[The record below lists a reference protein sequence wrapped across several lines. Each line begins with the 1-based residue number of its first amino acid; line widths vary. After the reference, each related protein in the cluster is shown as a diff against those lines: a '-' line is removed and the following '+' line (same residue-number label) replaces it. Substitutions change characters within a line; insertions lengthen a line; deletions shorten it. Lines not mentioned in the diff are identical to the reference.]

1 MKNKGIKIGVVF
13 LLLFALL
20 SVAGCQQEDV
30 VIVGA
35 ASGQPGPTSGQLR
48 ISFAP
53 VSSSASIKL
62 SPNITINDLSLSA
75 DMSFTVTNTDTNAT
89 TVLTGVVID
98 ADPAFTHAEF
108 DANGSALSTTRVSL
122 LIPYTLEPGNY
133 KVTAVTGSVK
143 YPSSSGTS
151 VKDLSLARD
160 GDGLNITFT
169 IAAPELTP
177 TPEPTATPT
186 VEPTATPTAEP
197 TATPTAEPTA
207 TPTAE
212 PTATPTAEPTA
223 TPTAE
228 PTATPT
234 AEPTATP
241 TAEPTAT
248 PTAEPTATPTAAPT
262 AVPTAVPTATP
273 SPTNHPK
280 TGDDF
285 APALWLTLC
294 AGSLAALALL
304 LKKRHI

>member
-75 DMSFTVTNTDTNAT
+75 DMSFTVTNTDTGDT
-89 TVLTGVVID
+89 TVLTGAVID
-98 ADPAFTHAEF
+98 TDPTFTYVNF
-108 DANGSALSTTRVSL
+108 DEDDDILPASTRVSI

-186 VEPTATPTAEP
+186 VEPTATPTV
-197 TATPTAEPTA
+197 
-207 TPTAE
+207 E

>member
-13 LLLFALL
+13 ILLFALL

-35 ASGQPGPTSGQLR
+35 ESGQPGPTSGQLR

-98 ADPAFTHAEF
+98 TDPTFTYVNF
-108 DANGSALSTTRVSL
+108 DEDDDILPASTRVSI

-234 AEPTATP
+234 A
-241 TAEPTAT
+241 
-248 PTAEPTATPTAAPT
+248 APT

-285 APALWLTLC
+285 APTLWLTLC

>member
-20 SVAGCQQEDV
+20 SVAGCQYDDV

-48 ISFAP
+48 IGFVLI
-53 VSSSASIKL
+53 VSKGASTQP
-62 SPNITINDLSLSA
+62 SRNITINDLSLSA
-75 DMSFTVTNTDTNAT
+75 DTSFTVTNTDTGDT
-89 TVLTGVVID
+89 TVLTGAVID
-98 ADPAFTHAEF
+98 TDPTFTYVNF
-108 DANGSALSTTRVSL
+108 DEDDDILPASTRVSI

-133 KVTAVTGSVK
+133 KVTAVTGSINFLSHDK
-143 YPSSSGTS
+143 AGNDIAASHSP
-151 VKDLSLARD
+151 SLANE
-160 GDGLNITFT
+160 GIKNTFT
-169 IAAPELTP
+169 IAVPELTP

-186 VEPTATPTAEP
+186 V
-197 TATPTAEPTA
+197 
-207 TPTAE
+207 
-212 PTATPTAEPTA
+212 EPTA

>member
-13 LLLFALL
+13 ILLFALL

-35 ASGQPGPTSGQLR
+35 ESGQPGPTSGQLR
-48 ISFAP
+48 IGFTP
-53 VSSSASIKL
+53 LVSKGASTQP
-62 SPNITINDLSLSA
+62 SRNITINDLSLT
-75 DMSFTVTNTDTNAT
+75 DDTSFTVTNTDTGDT
-89 TVLTGVVID
+89 TVLTGAVID
-98 ADPAFTHAEF
+98 TNPTFTYVNF
-108 DANGSALSTTRVSL
+108 DGNDDILPDSTRVSI
-122 LIPYTLEPGNY
+122 LIPYTLEPGSY
-133 KVTAVTGSVK
+133 KVTDATGYVNYLSREGATSDK
-143 YPSSSGTS
+143 IRLSSNVS
-151 VKDLSLARD
+151 
-160 GDGLNITFT
+160 NTFT

-177 TPEPTATPT
+177 TP
-186 VEPTATPTAEP
+186 
-197 TATPTAEPTA
+197 EPTA

>member
-13 LLLFALL
+13 ILLFALL

-35 ASGQPGPTSGQLR
+35 ESGQPGPTSGQLR

-53 VSSSASIKL
+53 VSSSASIEL
-62 SPNITINDLSLSA
+62 SPNITINDLSLST
-75 DMSFTVTNTDTNAT
+75 DKSFTVTNTDTNAT
-89 TVLTGVVID
+89 TVLTNVVID
-98 ADPAFTHAEF
+98 TDPAFTHAEF
-108 DANGSALSTTRVSL
+108 DANGKALSTTRVSL
-122 LIPYTLEPGNY
+122 LVSYALEPGNY
-133 KVTAVTGSVK
+133 EVTDVKGSINF
-143 YPSSSGTS
+143 
-151 VKDLSLARD
+151 LSLDNAGNDIAARSLLYL
-160 GDGLNITFT
+160 GKEENGIMNTFT

-177 TPEPTATPT
+177 TP
-186 VEPTATPTAEP
+186 EP

>member
-13 LLLFALL
+13 ILLFALL

-53 VSSSASIKL
+53 VSSSASIEL
-62 SPNITINDLSLSA
+62 SPNITINDLSLST
-75 DMSFTVTNTDTNAT
+75 DKSFTVTNTDTGDT
-89 TVLTGVVID
+89 TVLTGAVID
-98 ADPAFTHAEF
+98 TNPTFTYVNFDGDDDILPA
-108 DANGSALSTTRVSL
+108 STRVSI

-160 GDGLNITFT
+160 GDGLNTTFT

-177 TPEPTATPT
+177 TP
-186 VEPTATPTAEP
+186 EPTATPTAEP

-241 TAEPTAT
+241 TAEPTAA
-248 PTAEPTATPTAAPT
+248 PTAPTAAPT

>member
-20 SVAGCQQEDV
+20 SVAGCQYEDV
-30 VIVGA
+30 VIVGVEP
-35 ASGQPGPTSGQLR
+35 GQPGPTSGQLR

-241 TAEPTAT
+241 TA
-248 PTAEPTATPTAAPT
+248 APT

-294 AGSLAALALL
+294 AGSFAALALL

>member
-20 SVAGCQQEDV
+20 SVAGCQYEDV

-35 ASGQPGPTSGQLR
+35 ESGQPGPTKGQLR

-89 TVLTGVVID
+89 TVLTGAVID
-98 ADPAFTHAEF
+98 TDPTFTYVNF
-108 DANGSALSTTRVSL
+108 DEDDDILPASTRVSI

-151 VKDLSLARD
+151 VKDLYVARD
-160 GDGLNITFT
+160 GDGLNTTFT

-177 TPEPTATPT
+177 TPEPAATPT

-212 PTATPTAEPTA
+212 PTAI
-223 TPTAE
+223 
-228 PTATPT
+228 
-234 AEPTATP
+234 P

>member
-13 LLLFALL
+13 ILLFALL
-20 SVAGCQQEDV
+20 SVAGCQYEDV

-35 ASGQPGPTSGQLR
+35 ASGQPGPTKGQLR
-48 ISFAP
+48 IGFTSFVP
-53 VSSSASIKL
+53 KGNSAQPSR
-62 SPNITINDLSLSA
+62 NITINDLSLSA
-75 DMSFTVTNTDTNAT
+75 DTSFTVTNTDTNAT
-89 TVLTGVVID
+89 TVLKDVVID
-98 ADPAFTHAEF
+98 TDPTFTYVNF
-108 DANGSALSTTRVSL
+108 DEDDDILPASTRVSI
-122 LIPYTLEPGNY
+122 LISYTLEPGNY

-151 VKDLSLARD
+151 VKDLSVARD
-160 GDGLNITFT
+160 GDGLNTTFT

-177 TPEPTATPT
+177 TPEPTATPTVEPTATPTVEPTATPT

-212 PTATPTAEPTA
+212 PTATPTT
-223 TPTAE
+223 
-228 PTATPT
+228 
-234 AEPTATP
+234 
-241 TAEPTAT
+241 EPTAT

>member
-20 SVAGCQQEDV
+20 SVAGCQYEDV

-35 ASGQPGPTSGQLR
+35 ESGQPGPTKGQLR

-151 VKDLSLARD
+151 VKDLDVARD

-186 VEPTATPTAEP
+186 V
-197 TATPTAEPTA
+197 EPTA

>member
-20 SVAGCQQEDV
+20 SVAGCQQDDV

-48 ISFAP
+48 ISFSP
-53 VSSSASIKL
+53 VTSSVAIKVL
-62 SPNITINDLSLSA
+62 PKPNITINDLSLSA
-75 DMSFTVTNTDTNAT
+75 DTSFTVTNTDTNAT
-89 TVLTGVVID
+89 TVLTNVVID
-98 ADPAFTHAEF
+98 TDPAFTHAEF
-108 DANGSALSTTRVSL
+108 DANGKALSTTRVSL
-122 LIPYTLEPGNY
+122 LVSYALEPGNY
-133 KVTAVTGSVK
+133 KVTAVTGSINYLSLDDAGRDK
-143 YPSSSGTS
+143 AASSS
-151 VKDLSLARD
+151 LSLAKEED
-160 GDGLNITFT
+160 CITNTFT
-169 IAAPELTP
+169 IAVPELTP
-177 TPEPTATPT
+177 TPEPTATPP
-186 VEPTATPTAEP
+186 VEPTATPTV
-197 TATPTAEPTA
+197 
-207 TPTAE
+207 
-212 PTATPTAEPTA
+212 EPTA

>member
-13 LLLFALL
+13 ILLFALL

-35 ASGQPGPTSGQLR
+35 ESGQPGPTSGQLR
-48 ISFAP
+48 IGFTLL
-53 VSSSASIKL
+53 VSKGASTQP
-62 SPNITINDLSLSA
+62 SRDITINNLSLSA
-75 DMSFTVTNTDTNAT
+75 DTSFTVTNTDTNAT
-89 TVLTGVVID
+89 TVLTIVMID
-98 ADPAFTHAEF
+98 PTATYAQF
-108 DANGSALSTTRVSL
+108 DGDTLIASQVSL
-122 LIPYTLEPGNY
+122 LISYTLEPGNY
-133 KVTAVTGSVK
+133 EVTAVTGSVK

-151 VKDLSLARD
+151 VENLHLARD
-160 GDGLNITFT
+160 GDGLNTTFT

-177 TPEPTATPT
+177 TPEPAATPT
-186 VEPTATPTAEP
+186 VEPTATPTV
-197 TATPTAEPTA
+197 EPTA

>member
-13 LLLFALL
+13 ILLFALL

-35 ASGQPGPTSGQLR
+35 ESGQPGPTSGQLR
-48 ISFAP
+48 IGFTLL
-53 VSSSASIKL
+53 VSKGASTQP
-62 SPNITINDLSLSA
+62 SRDITINNLSLSA
-75 DMSFTVTNTDTNAT
+75 DTSFTVTNTDTGDT
-89 TVLTGVVID
+89 TVLTGAVID
-98 ADPAFTHAEF
+98 TDPTFTYVNF
-108 DANGSALSTTRVSL
+108 DEDDDILPASTRVSI

-133 KVTAVTGSVK
+133 KVTAVTGSINFLSHDNAGNDIAASHS
-143 YPSSSGTS
+143 P
-151 VKDLSLARD
+151 SLANE
-160 GDGLNITFT
+160 GIKNTFT

-186 VEPTATPTAEP
+186 V
-197 TATPTAEPTA
+197 
-207 TPTAE
+207 E

-285 APALWLTLC
+285 APTLWLTLC

>member
-20 SVAGCQQEDV
+20 SVAGCQQDDV

-35 ASGQPGPTSGQLR
+35 ESGQPGTTSGQLR
-48 ISFAP
+48 ISFSP
-53 VSSSASIKL
+53 VGSSVVIIV
-62 SPNITINDLSLSA
+62 SPNITISNLSLSA
-75 DMSFTVTNTDTNAT
+75 DTSFTVTNTDTGDT
-89 TVLTGVVID
+89 TVLTGAVID
-98 ADPAFTHAEF
+98 TDPTFTYVNF
-108 DANGSALSTTRVSL
+108 DEDDDILPASTRVSI

-151 VKDLSLARD
+151 VKDLDVARD
-160 GDGLNITFT
+160 GDGLNTTFT

-177 TPEPTATPT
+177 TPEPAATPT
-186 VEPTATPTAEP
+186 V
-197 TATPTAEPTA
+197 EPTA

>member
-1 MKNKGIKIGVVF
+1 M
-13 LLLFALL
+13 
-20 SVAGCQQEDV
+20 
-30 VIVGA
+30 IVGA
-35 ASGQPGPTSGQLR
+35 ESGQPGPTSGQLR
-48 ISFAP
+48 IGFVLI
-53 VSSSASIKL
+53 VSKGASTQP
-62 SPNITINDLSLSA
+62 SRDITINDLSLSA
-75 DMSFTVTNTDTNAT
+75 DTSFTVTNTDTGDT
-89 TVLTGVVID
+89 TVLTGAVID
-98 ADPAFTHAEF
+98 TDPTFTYVNF
-108 DANGSALSTTRVSL
+108 DEDDDILPASTRVSI

-241 TAEPTAT
+241 TA
-248 PTAEPTATPTAAPT
+248 APT
-262 AVPTAVPTATP
+262 AVPTAAPTATP

>member
-13 LLLFALL
+13 ILLFALL
-20 SVAGCQQEDV
+20 SVAGCQYDDV

-35 ASGQPGPTSGQLR
+35 ASGQPGPTKGQLR
-48 ISFAP
+48 IGFTLF
-53 VSSSASIKL
+53 VSKGSSTQPSRD
-62 SPNITINDLSLSA
+62 ITINDLSLSA
-75 DMSFTVTNTDTNAT
+75 DTSFTVTNTDTGDT
-89 TVLTGVVID
+89 TVLTGAVID
-98 ADPAFTHAEF
+98 TDPTFTYVNF
-108 DANGSALSTTRVSL
+108 DEDDDILPASTRVSI
-122 LIPYTLEPGNY
+122 LISYTLEPGNY
-133 KVTAVTGSVK
+133 KVTAVTGSINF
-143 YPSSSGTS
+143 
-151 VKDLSLARD
+151 LSLDNAGND
-160 GDGLNITFT
+160 IAASHSPSLAKEGIKNTFT

-186 VEPTATPTAEP
+186 V
-197 TATPTAEPTA
+197 
-207 TPTAE
+207 E

>member
-20 SVAGCQQEDV
+20 SVAGCQYDDV

-35 ASGQPGPTSGQLR
+35 ASGQPGPTKGQLR
-48 ISFAP
+48 ISFSP
-53 VSSSASIKL
+53 KGSALETSL

-75 DMSFTVTNTDTNAT
+75 DTSFTVTNANGDETILTDVT
-89 TVLTGVVID
+89 ID
-98 ADPAFTHAEF
+98 TDPTFTHAEF
-108 DANGSALSTTRVSL
+108 ANGETLPTTRVSL
-122 LIPYTLEPGNY
+122 LISYTLEPGNY

-241 TAEPTAT
+241 TA
-248 PTAEPTATPTAAPT
+248 APT
-262 AVPTAVPTATP
+262 AVPTAAPTATP
-273 SPTNHPK
+273 SPTN
-280 TGDDF
+280 
-285 APALWLTLC
+285 
-294 AGSLAALALL
+294 
-304 LKKRHI
+304 RR

>member
-20 SVAGCQQEDV
+20 SVAGCQYDDV

-35 ASGQPGPTSGQLR
+35 ESGQPGPTKGQLR
-48 ISFAP
+48 IGFTLF
-53 VSSSASIKL
+53 VSKGSSTQPSRD
-62 SPNITINDLSLSA
+62 ITINDLSLSA
-75 DMSFTVTNTDTNAT
+75 DTSFTVTNTDTNAT
-89 TVLTGVVID
+89 TVLKDVVID
-98 ADPAFTHAEF
+98 TDPTFTYVNF
-108 DANGSALSTTRVSL
+108 DEDDDILPASTRVSI
-122 LIPYTLEPGNY
+122 LISYTLEPGNY

-151 VKDLSLARD
+151 VKDLYLARD
-160 GDGLNITFT
+160 GDGLNTTFT

-177 TPEPTATPT
+177 TPEPAATPTVEPTATPT

-223 TPTAE
+223 TPT
-228 PTATPT
+228 T
-234 AEPTATP
+234 
-241 TAEPTAT
+241 
-248 PTAEPTATPTAAPT
+248 EPTATPTAAPT

-294 AGSLAALALL
+294 AGSFAALALL

>member
-13 LLLFALL
+13 ILLFALL

-75 DMSFTVTNTDTNAT
+75 DMSFTVTNTDTGDT
-89 TVLTGVVID
+89 TVLTGAVID
-98 ADPAFTHAEF
+98 TDPTFTYVNF
-108 DANGSALSTTRVSL
+108 DEDDNISPASTRVSI

-151 VKDLSLARD
+151 VKDLDVARD
-160 GDGLNITFT
+160 GDGLNTTFT

-186 VEPTATPTAEP
+186 V
-197 TATPTAEPTA
+197 
-207 TPTAE
+207 
-212 PTATPTAEPTA
+212 
-223 TPTAE
+223 
-228 PTATPT
+228 
-234 AEPTATP
+234 
-241 TAEPTAT
+241 
-248 PTAEPTATPTAAPT
+248 EPTATPTAAPT

>member
-35 ASGQPGPTSGQLR
+35 ESGQPGPTSGQLR
-48 ISFAP
+48 ISFSP
-53 VSSSASIKL
+53 VTSSVAIKV
-62 SPNITINDLSLSA
+62 SPKPNITINDLSLSA
-75 DMSFTVTNTDTNAT
+75 DTSFTVTNTDTNAT
-89 TVLTGVVID
+89 TVLTNVVID
-98 ADPAFTHAEF
+98 TDPTFTHAEF

-122 LIPYTLEPGNY
+122 LVSYTLEPGNY
-133 KVTAVTGSVK
+133 KVTAVTGSINFL
-143 YPSSSGTS
+143 S
-151 VKDLSLARD
+151 VDKKTGNDIADSHLLSLAKEED
-160 GDGLNITFT
+160 GITNTFT

-177 TPEPTATPT
+177 TPTPTVEPTATPTVEPTATPT

-223 TPTAE
+223 TPTA
-228 PTATPT
+228 APT
-234 AEPTATP
+234 AE
-241 TAEPTAT
+241 
-248 PTAEPTATPTAAPT
+248 
-262 AVPTAVPTATP
+262 PTAVPTATP

>member
-20 SVAGCQQEDV
+20 SVAGCQYDDV

-35 ASGQPGPTSGQLR
+35 ASGQPGPTKGQLR

-151 VKDLSLARD
+151 VKDLSVARD
-160 GDGLNITFT
+160 GDGLNTTFT

-186 VEPTATPTAEP
+186 V
-197 TATPTAEPTA
+197 
-207 TPTAE
+207 E

>member
-13 LLLFALL
+13 LVLFALL
-20 SVAGCQQEDV
+20 SVAGCQYDDV

-35 ASGQPGPTSGQLR
+35 ASGQPGPTKGQLR
-48 ISFAP
+48 IGFTLF
-53 VSSSASIKL
+53 VSKGSGAQPSRD
-62 SPNITINDLSLSA
+62 ITINNLSLSA
-75 DMSFTVTNTDTNAT
+75 DTSFTVTNTDTGDT
-89 TVLTGVVID
+89 TVLTGAVID
-98 ADPAFTHAEF
+98 TDPTFTYVNF
-108 DANGSALSTTRVSL
+108 DEDDDILPASTRVSI

-133 KVTAVTGSVK
+133 KVTGSVK

-241 TAEPTAT
+241 TA
-248 PTAEPTATPTAAPT
+248 APT
-262 AVPTAVPTATP
+262 AVPTAAPTATP

>member
-13 LLLFALL
+13 ILLFALL

-35 ASGQPGPTSGQLR
+35 ESGQPGPTSGQLR
-48 ISFAP
+48 IGFTLLVP
-53 VSSSASIKL
+53 KGASTQP
-62 SPNITINDLSLSA
+62 SRNITINDLSLSA
-75 DMSFTVTNTDTNAT
+75 DTSFTVTNTDTGDT
-89 TVLTGVVID
+89 TVLTGAVID
-98 ADPAFTHAEF
+98 TDPTFTYVNFNEDDDILPA
-108 DANGSALSTTRVSL
+108 STRVSI

-160 GDGLNITFT
+160 GDGLNIT

-234 AEPTATP
+234 T
-241 TAEPTAT
+241 
-248 PTAEPTATPTAAPT
+248 EPTATPTAAPT

-294 AGSLAALALL
+294 AGSFAALALL

>member
-13 LLLFALL
+13 VLLFALL
-20 SVAGCQQEDV
+20 SVAGCQKEDV

-48 ISFAP
+48 ISFSP
-53 VSSSASIKL
+53 VGSSGVIEV
-62 SPNITINDLSLSA
+62 SPNITINNLSLSA
-75 DMSFTVTNTDTNAT
+75 DTSFTVTNTDTNAT
-89 TVLTGVVID
+89 TVLKDVVID
-98 ADPAFTHAEF
+98 TDPTFTHAEF
-108 DANGSALSTTRVSL
+108 DANGSVLSTTRVSFL
-122 LIPYTLEPGNY
+122 VSYALEPGNY
-133 KVTAVTGSVK
+133 EVTAVTGSINFLSVDQK
-143 YPSSSGTS
+143 TGNDKAVSHSLSSLPLDKEGI
-151 VKDLSLARD
+151 K
-160 GDGLNITFT
+160 NTFT

-177 TPEPTATPT
+177 TPTPT
-186 VEPTATPTAEP
+186 V
-197 TATPTAEPTA
+197 EPTA

-285 APALWLTLC
+285 TPALWLTLC

>member
-13 LLLFALL
+13 ILLFALL

-48 ISFAP
+48 IGFTLL
-53 VSSSASIKL
+53 VSKGASTQP
-62 SPNITINDLSLSA
+62 SRNITINDLSLSA
-75 DMSFTVTNTDTNAT
+75 DTSFTVTNTDTNAT
-89 TVLTGVVID
+89 TVLTNVAID
-98 ADPAFTHAEF
+98 TDPAFTHVEF
-108 DANGSALSTTRVSL
+108 DANGKALSTTRVSL
-122 LIPYTLEPGNY
+122 LVSYALEPGNY
-133 KVTAVTGSVK
+133 EVTAVTGSINF
-143 YPSSSGTS
+143 
-151 VKDLSLARD
+151 LSLDNAGND
-160 GDGLNITFT
+160 IAASHSPSLAKEGIKNTFT

-186 VEPTATPTAEP
+186 V
-197 TATPTAEPTA
+197 
-207 TPTAE
+207 E

>member
-13 LLLFALL
+13 ILLFALL
-20 SVAGCQQEDV
+20 SVAGCQYEDV

-35 ASGQPGPTSGQLR
+35 ESGQPGPTSGQLR
-48 ISFAP
+48 IGFTLLVP
-53 VSSSASIKL
+53 KGASTQP
-62 SPNITINDLSLSA
+62 SRNITINDLSLSA
-75 DMSFTVTNTDTNAT
+75 DTSFTVTNTDTGDT
-89 TVLTGVVID
+89 TVLTGAVID
-98 ADPAFTHAEF
+98 TDPTFTYVNFDEADDILPA
-108 DANGSALSTTRVSL
+108 STRVSI

-133 KVTAVTGSVK
+133 KVTAVTGSIS
-143 YPSSSGTS
+143 YLSRAGT
-151 VKDLSLARD
+151 KTN
-160 GDGLNITFT
+160 NIELVDDANGIKNTFT

-177 TPEPTATPT
+177 TPTPT
-186 VEPTATPTAEP
+186 VEPTATPTV
-197 TATPTAEPTA
+197 
-207 TPTAE
+207 E

-280 TGDDF
+280 TGDNF

>member
-20 SVAGCQQEDV
+20 SVAGCQYDDV

-48 ISFAP
+48 IGFTP
-53 VSSSASIKL
+53 LVSKGASTQP
-62 SPNITINDLSLSA
+62 SRNITINDLSLT
-75 DMSFTVTNTDTNAT
+75 DDTSFTVTNTDTNAT
-89 TVLTGVVID
+89 TVLKDVVID
-98 ADPAFTHAEF
+98 TDPTFTHAEF
-108 DANGSALSTTRVSL
+108 ANGETLPTTRVSL
-122 LIPYTLEPGNY
+122 LISYTLEPGNY
-133 KVTAVTGSVK
+133 HVTKVKGLIN
-143 YPSSSGTS
+143 Y
-151 VKDLSLARD
+151 LSLDDAGND
-160 GDGLNITFT
+160 KAASIKLYLAEEGNGITNTFT

-177 TPEPTATPT
+177 TPTPT
-186 VEPTATPTAEP
+186 VET
-197 TATPTAEPTA
+197 TA

>member
-13 LLLFALL
+13 ILLFALL
-20 SVAGCQQEDV
+20 SVAGCQYDDV

-48 ISFAP
+48 IGFTP
-53 VSSSASIKL
+53 LVSKGSSTQPSR
-62 SPNITINDLSLSA
+62 NITINDLSLT
-75 DMSFTVTNTDTNAT
+75 DDTSFTVTNTDTGDT
-89 TVLTGVVID
+89 TVLTGAVID
-98 ADPAFTHAEF
+98 TNPTFTYVNF
-108 DANGSALSTTRVSL
+108 DGDDDILLDSTRVSI
-122 LIPYTLEPGNY
+122 LIPYTLEPGSY
-133 KVTAVTGSVK
+133 KVTDATGYVNYLSREGAT
-143 YPSSSGTS
+143 SDEIRLSGNVS
-151 VKDLSLARD
+151 
-160 GDGLNITFT
+160 NTFT

-186 VEPTATPTAEP
+186 V
-197 TATPTAEPTA
+197 
-207 TPTAE
+207 E

>member
-13 LLLFALL
+13 ILLFALL

-48 ISFAP
+48 ISFSP
-53 VSSSASIKL
+53 VGSSVVIIV
-62 SPNITINDLSLSA
+62 SPNITISNLSLSA
-75 DMSFTVTNTDTNAT
+75 DTSFTVTNTDTNAT
-89 TVLTGVVID
+89 TVLKNVVID
-98 ADPAFTHAEF
+98 TDPTFTHAEF
-108 DANGSALSTTRVSL
+108 DANGSVLSTTRVSL
-122 LIPYTLEPGNY
+122 LVSYALEPGNY
-133 KVTAVTGSVK
+133 KVTAVTGSINFL
-143 YPSSSGTS
+143 S
-151 VKDLSLARD
+151 VDKNTGSDIADNTDLYLD
-160 GDGLNITFT
+160 KEGIKNTFT

-186 VEPTATPTAEP
+186 V
-197 TATPTAEPTA
+197 
-207 TPTAE
+207 E

>member
-30 VIVGA
+30 VIVGVEP
-35 ASGQPGPTSGQLR
+35 GQPGPTSGQLR

-122 LIPYTLEPGNY
+122 LISYTLEPGNY
-133 KVTAVTGSVK
+133 KVTAVTGSINFLSHDK
-143 YPSSSGTS
+143 AGNDIAASHSLSS
-151 VKDLSLARD
+151 VSLANE
-160 GDGLNITFT
+160 GIKNTFT

-177 TPEPTATPT
+177 TPTPTPEPTATPT
-186 VEPTATPTAEP
+186 V
-197 TATPTAEPTA
+197 
-207 TPTAE
+207 E

>member
-13 LLLFALL
+13 ILLFALL

-35 ASGQPGPTSGQLR
+35 ASGQPGPTKGQLR
-48 ISFAP
+48 ISFSP
-53 VSSSASIKL
+53 VGSSVVIPV

-75 DMSFTVTNTDTNAT
+75 DMSFTVTNTDTGDT
-89 TVLTGVVID
+89 TVLTGAVID
-98 ADPAFTHAEF
+98 TDPTFTHAEF
-108 DANGSALSTTRVSL
+108 ANGETLPTTRVSL
-122 LIPYTLEPGNY
+122 LISYTLEPGNY
-133 KVTAVTGSVK
+133 HVTKVKGLIN
-143 YPSSSGTS
+143 Y
-151 VKDLSLARD
+151 LSLDDAGND
-160 GDGLNITFT
+160 KAASIKLYLAEEGNGITNTFT

-186 VEPTATPTAEP
+186 VEPTATPTV
-197 TATPTAEPTA
+197 
-207 TPTAE
+207 
-212 PTATPTAEPTA
+212 EPTA

>member
-30 VIVGA
+30 VIVGVEP
-35 ASGQPGPTSGQLR
+35 GQPGPTKGQLR

-98 ADPAFTHAEF
+98 VDPAFTHAEF
-108 DANGSALSTTRVSL
+108 DANGSALSTTRISL

-234 AEPTATP
+234 A
-241 TAEPTAT
+241 
-248 PTAEPTATPTAAPT
+248 APT

-285 APALWLTLC
+285 APTLWLTLC

>member
-20 SVAGCQQEDV
+20 SVAGCQYDDV

-35 ASGQPGPTSGQLR
+35 ASGQPGPTKGQLR
-48 ISFAP
+48 IGFTLF
-53 VSSSASIKL
+53 VSKGSSAQPSR
-62 SPNITINDLSLSA
+62 NITINNLSLSA
-75 DMSFTVTNTDTNAT
+75 DTSFTVTNTDTSDT
-89 TVLTGVVID
+89 TVLTGAVID
-98 ADPAFTHAEF
+98 TDPTFTYVNF
-108 DANGSALSTTRVSL
+108 DEDDDILPASTRVSI

-133 KVTAVTGSVK
+133 KVTAVTGSINFLSHDK
-143 YPSSSGTS
+143 AGNDIAASHSP
-151 VKDLSLARD
+151 SLANE
-160 GDGLNITFT
+160 GIKNTFT

-186 VEPTATPTAEP
+186 V
-197 TATPTAEPTA
+197 EPTA

>member
-13 LLLFALL
+13 ILLFALL

-35 ASGQPGPTSGQLR
+35 ESGQPGPTSGQLR

-53 VSSSASIKL
+53 VSSSASIEL
-62 SPNITINDLSLSA
+62 SPNITINDLSLST
-75 DMSFTVTNTDTNAT
+75 DKSFTVTNTDTNAT
-89 TVLTGVVID
+89 TVLTNVVID
-98 ADPAFTHAEF
+98 TDPAFTHAEF
-108 DANGSALSTTRVSL
+108 DANGKALSTTRVSL
-122 LIPYTLEPGNY
+122 LVSYALEPGNY
-133 KVTAVTGSVK
+133 EVTDVKGSINF
-143 YPSSSGTS
+143 
-151 VKDLSLARD
+151 LSLDNAGNDIAARSLLYL
-160 GDGLNITFT
+160 GKEENGIMNTFT

-177 TPEPTATPT
+177 TP
-186 VEPTATPTAEP
+186 
-197 TATPTAEPTA
+197 EPTA

>member
-20 SVAGCQQEDV
+20 SVAGCQYDDV

-35 ASGQPGPTSGQLR
+35 ESGQPGPTSGQLR
-48 ISFAP
+48 IGFTLLVP
-53 VSSSASIKL
+53 KGASTQP
-62 SPNITINDLSLSA
+62 SRDITINNLSLSA
-75 DMSFTVTNTDTNAT
+75 DTSFTVTNTDTGDT
-89 TVLTGVVID
+89 TVLTGAVID
-98 ADPAFTHAEF
+98 TDPTFTYVNF
-108 DANGSALSTTRVSL
+108 DEDDDIFPASTRVSI

-133 KVTAVTGSVK
+133 KVTAVTGSINFLSHDNAGNDIAASHSL
-143 YPSSSGTS
+143 SS
-151 VKDLSLARD
+151 LSLANE
-160 GDGLNITFT
+160 GIKNTFT
-169 IAAPELTP
+169 IAVPELTP

-186 VEPTATPTAEP
+186 V
-197 TATPTAEPTA
+197 
-207 TPTAE
+207 E

-285 APALWLTLC
+285 APRTLADALRRQPRG
-294 AGSLAALALL
+294 ARPAP
-304 LKKRHI
+304 

>member
-30 VIVGA
+30 VIVGVEP
-35 ASGQPGPTSGQLR
+35 GQPGPTSGQLR

-151 VKDLSLARD
+151 VKDLDVARD
-160 GDGLNITFT
+160 GDGLNTTFT

-177 TPEPTATPT
+177 TP
-186 VEPTATPTAEP
+186 EP

>member
-13 LLLFALL
+13 ILLFALL

-75 DMSFTVTNTDTNAT
+75 DMSFTVTNTDTSDT
-89 TVLTGVVID
+89 TVLTGAVID
-98 ADPAFTHAEF
+98 TDPTFTYVNF
-108 DANGSALSTTRVSL
+108 DEDDDILPASTRVSI

-151 VKDLSLARD
+151 VKDLDVARD
-160 GDGLNITFT
+160 GDGLNTTFT

-186 VEPTATPTAEP
+186 V
-197 TATPTAEPTA
+197 
-207 TPTAE
+207 E

>member
-13 LLLFALL
+13 ILLFALL

-30 VIVGA
+30 VIVGVEP
-35 ASGQPGPTSGQLR
+35 GQPGPTSGQLR
-48 ISFAP
+48 IGFTP
-53 VSSSASIKL
+53 LVSKGASTQP
-62 SPNITINDLSLSA
+62 SRNITINDLSLT
-75 DMSFTVTNTDTNAT
+75 DDTSFTVTNTDTGDT
-89 TVLTGVVID
+89 TVLTGAVID
-98 ADPAFTHAEF
+98 TDPTFTYVNF
-108 DANGSALSTTRVSL
+108 DENDDILPDSTRVSI
-122 LIPYTLEPGNY
+122 LISYTLEPGNY
-133 KVTAVTGSVK
+133 EVTDATGYVN
-143 YPSSSGTS
+143 Y
-151 VKDLSLARD
+151 LSREGATRD
-160 GDGLNITFT
+160 KIRLSNNVSNTFT

-186 VEPTATPTAEP
+186 V
-197 TATPTAEPTA
+197 
-207 TPTAE
+207 E